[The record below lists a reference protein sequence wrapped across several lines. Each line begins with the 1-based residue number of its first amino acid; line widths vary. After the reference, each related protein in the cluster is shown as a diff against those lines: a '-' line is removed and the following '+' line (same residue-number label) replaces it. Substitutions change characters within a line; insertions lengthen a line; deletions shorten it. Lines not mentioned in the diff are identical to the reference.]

1 MKIDLK
7 FQDLDAL
14 IDTMGAKRIPW
25 NDNKGLSELEI
36 QEILSPEGLEVEW
49 KDLIT
54 KEDGLIYKPGRDI
67 PGIVYIKN
75 CWNYADTIEHNPE
88 DGPKFHVA
96 YNCAT
101 LEQMRRRQ
109 RYKSRYRYTQNKSGV
124 FVLNARIDEFN
135 DKRKEVKG
143 EIKICKNCLKELD
156 YKEYKYG
163 GSKEIIFSNF
173 SIEEFFSEH
182 SPQFVDRPANSDK
195 LGPDGEYASNW
206 NEISRR
212 EKSFRNWICDRNDC
226 KVNLNALHLRQC
238 LHTHHKDGDASN
250 NSRTNLEV
258 LCIDCHAK
266 EGMHIL
272 NMSRNKMSWQV
283 CAQEKKKQGILVK
296 VKLN

>member
-1 MKIDLK
+1 MKIDNK

-14 IDTMGAKRIPW
+14 IDVMGAERIPW

-67 PGIVYIKN
+67 PGIVYIKD
-75 CWNYADTIEHNPE
+75 CWNDAYTIQNKPE
-88 DGPKFHVA
+88 DGPRFHVA

-101 LEQMRRRQ
+101 LEQMRKRQ

-124 FVLNARIDEFN
+124 FVLNARVDEYS

-156 YKEYKYG
+156 YKEYAYG
-163 GSKEIIFSNF
+163 GNRNVIFSNF
-173 SIEEFFSEH
+173 SIEEFFTEN
-182 SPQFVDRPANSDK
+182 SPQFVNKPSYSEK
-195 LGPDGEYASNW
+195 LGPSGEYPQNW
-206 NEISRR
+206 PEITRK
-212 EKSFRNWICDRNDC
+212 EKELRNWTCTREDC
-226 KVNLNALHLRQC
+226 KINLSAFHLRKC

-250 NSRTNLEV
+250 VKRTNLEV

-272 NMSRNKMSWQV
+272 NMPSNKISWQI
-283 CAQEKKKQGILVK
+283 CAAEKQKQGIKVK